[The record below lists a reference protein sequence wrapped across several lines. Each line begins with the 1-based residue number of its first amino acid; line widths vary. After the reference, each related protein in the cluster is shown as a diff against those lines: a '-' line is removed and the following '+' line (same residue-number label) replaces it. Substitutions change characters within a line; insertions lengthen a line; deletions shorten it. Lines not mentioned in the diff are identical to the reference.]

1 VGKKVVR
8 YDSPAEIVI
17 RAFGGTGA
25 TAAALGM
32 APSSVS
38 LWKMRGGE
46 VPAKRWKQV
55 LKVAKAKGIV
65 LTMDHVMNGGVW
77 TLGSK

>member
-1 VGKKVVR
+1 MSKSVVR

-25 TAAALGM
+25 TARALGM
-32 APSSVS
+32 ADSSVS
-38 LWKMRGGE
+38 LWKHRGGE
-46 VPAKRWKQV
+46 VPAKRWKQI
-55 LKVAKAKGIV
+55 LTVAKVKGIR
-65 LTMDHVMNGGVW
+65 LTMDHLMNGGVW